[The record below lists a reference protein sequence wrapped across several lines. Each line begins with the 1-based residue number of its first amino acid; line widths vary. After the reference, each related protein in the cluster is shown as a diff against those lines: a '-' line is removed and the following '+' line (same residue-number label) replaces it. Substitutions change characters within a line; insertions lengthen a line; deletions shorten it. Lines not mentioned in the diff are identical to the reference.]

1 MQNYN
6 SFFRASNERE
16 FPGSAFLIYLCE
28 PVIVVRYRAQALFAD
43 FEDFKNSIEEV
54 KWVTELAWAK
64 EEGLRDRIIRK
75 AWAFLDGSADIA

>member
-1 MQNYN
+1 
-6 SFFRASNERE
+6 
-16 FPGSAFLIYLCE
+16 
-28 PVIVVRYRAQALFAD
+28 VVRYRAQALFAD